1 MNPTAIDILKQNR
14 LASGEFGGGLAN
26 HLSMT
31 VVALDRLGASE
42 EIQAAFART
51 YRTRH
56 AIMPLRGGGDEADP
70 SRLGDRQEEAGRV
83 RDMLTEMRTLGRD
96 RVLRKHLP
104 QLLRGLGA
112 SAFHAMIR
120 TAYGVEAADDDEI
133 AFGLAYWQS
142 TWLDLG
148 APAGRCDRTLDVEGL
163 IATFGAYVRH
173 RGEGPTD
180 GLIHFKLRQ
189 IANEPYFAP
198 FADSAAIDADSLPKL
213 ATLARVIFT
222 ATLDF
227 TALHLVT
234 SAHALRVLSPWIE
247 DRAWANAMLWRAMLA
262 AYGGMKAPLIEETHS
277 NTAWSWDDL
286 AAKAIATGDD
296 HAVKLTYSARS
307 EAAFYGCDAY
317 RPAAAAYVAKLA
329 GRQELSPERE
339 PRAQKH
345 HSSR

>member
-1 MNPTAIDILKQNR
+1 MNPTTIDILKQNR
-14 LASGEFGGGLAN
+14 LVSGEFGGGLAN

-42 EIQAAFART
+42 EIQAAFARA
-51 YRTRH
+51 YRSRH
-56 AIMPLRGGGDEADP
+56 VLMPLGRGDQANT

-83 RDMLTEMRTLGRD
+83 AHMLTEMRTLGRD
-96 RVLRKHLP
+96 RALRKHLP
-104 QLLRGLGA
+104 YLLRGLGA

-173 RGEGPTD
+173 RGEGPSD
-180 GLIHFKLRQ
+180 GLIHFKLWQ

-198 FADSAAIDADSLPKL
+198 FADSAEIDADNLTKL
-213 ATLARVIFT
+213 ATLARMIFT
-222 ATLDF
+222 TTLDF

-234 SAHALRVLSPWIE
+234 AAHALRVLSPWIE
-247 DRAWANAMLWRAMLA
+247 DRAWANAMFWRAMLA
-262 AYGGMKAPLIEETHS
+262 AYGGMQAPLIEEIHS
-277 NTAWSWDDL
+277 NTAWTWDEL

-296 HAVKLTYSARS
+296 HAVKLTYSARR
-307 EAAFYGCDAY
+307 EATFYGCDAY

-329 GRQELSPERE
+329 RRQELSSERE
-339 PRAQKH
+339 PRVQKH
-345 HSSR
+345 HNSR